1 MFKFGQKVWDV
12 VRGEGKVV
20 ELRTYDCNYPVVVE
34 FSDMG
39 RETYTKEGMENK
51 SHKKPSLYPYPVE
64 VVKKVTKPSINWEH
78 VRKDFKFLAQD
89 MNGNAYLYW
98 ERPALS
104 TTGWEPTRGDFAEA
118 QSYASYTP
126 GTCDWQYSLVER
138 P

>member
-1 MFKFGQKVWDV
+1 MFEVDQKVWCV
-12 VRGEGKVV
+12 MFGEGVVTDIDKVY
-20 ELRTYDCNYPVVVE
+20 TYPLIVKFTNGVKK
-34 FSDMG
+34 
-39 RETYTKEGMENK
+39 TYALNGKENE
-51 SHKKPSLYPYPVE
+51 SHVNPSLYPYPVE
-64 VVKKVTKPSINWEH
+64 IVRKVTKPSINWEH

-126 GTCDWQYSLVER
+126 GTCNWKDSLVER